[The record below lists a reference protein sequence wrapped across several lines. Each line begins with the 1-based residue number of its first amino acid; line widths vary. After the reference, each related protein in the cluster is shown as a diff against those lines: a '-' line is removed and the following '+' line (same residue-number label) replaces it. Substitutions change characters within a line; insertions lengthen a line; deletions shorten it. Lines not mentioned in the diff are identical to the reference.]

1 VRILRGVYEGPGSHG
16 ILRIAAGMEN
26 VHAILRALPDEGDF
40 PAIFGARGRTGRPAA
55 VTLSPLRERDT
66 PPGGASSPG
75 LLDRDIINAARRHPE
90 AQALI
95 LARSETAL
103 LQREDLPEVSLPE
116 NEKTGHTPKLVLC
129 DWESASVP
137 EITAADLALEDL
149 VRAHSGPREKSTLP
163 SVNVFGPPL
172 FGPGAAAEVD
182 EAERLLQEIGVEVN
196 ARLPI
201 GTTVEDLSNLTRA
214 WANVVLYREV
224 GDSAALYLQDEFGM
238 PRVTT
243 PMVGSAGTG
252 AVLRGVGDLC
262 RLDASRVRRVVFAEL
277 AERAKLAWYVRME
290 PPETFEG
297 RRVVLFGDFT
307 YCVGL
312 GYVLAR
318 EVGLD
323 VAWSGT
329 YLHHMERD
337 FLFHAGSF
345 TDRAFVTDDP
355 DEVATLVEDTGPDLV
370 IGTHLEEGVAASLN
384 IPFLP
389 LCAPTASEPFVQ
401 RPLMGYEGS
410 GVLADALAE
419 ALTGSP
425 APRETQSS
433 EVTPWTAEALEE
445 LAGIPAFLR
454 GRARR
459 LAEERAHQRGA
470 PEVTP
475 EILDEAR
482 S

>member
-1 VRILRGVYEGPGSHG
+1 MRGVYEGPGSHG
-16 ILRIAAGMEN
+16 ILRVAAGMEN
-26 VHAILRALPDEGDF
+26 VHAILRALPDEGIF
-40 PAIFGARGRTGRPAA
+40 PAIFGARGRTGRPAP

-75 LLDRDIINAARRHPE
+75 LLDRDITSVARRHPE
-90 AQALI
+90 AEALI

-103 LQREDLPEVSLPE
+103 LQGEDMPDVSLPE
-116 NEKTGHTPKLVLC
+116 NEKTRRTPKLVLC
-129 DWESASVP
+129 DWESTSVP
-137 EITAADLALEDL
+137 ETTAADLALEDL
-149 VRAHSGPREKSTLP
+149 VRAHAEPREKTTLP

-172 FGPGAAAEVD
+172 FNPGAAAEVD
-182 EAERLLQEIGVEVN
+182 EAERLLREIGVVVN

-201 GTTVEDLSNLTRA
+201 GTTVDDLSNLTRA

-243 PMVGSAGTG
+243 PMLGSAATG

-290 PPETFEG
+290 APETFQG
-297 RRVVLFGDFT
+297 RSAVLFGDFT

-329 YLHHMERD
+329 YLQHLERD
-337 FLFHAGSF
+337 FLFHARSF

-355 DEVATLVEDTGPDLV
+355 DEVAARIEDTDPDLL

-389 LCAPTASEPFVQ
+389 LCPPSATESFVQ

-410 GVLADALAE
+410 GVLADAISDAF
-419 ALTGSP
+419 AASS
-425 APRETQSS
+425 APREAEPSGL
-433 EVTPWTAEALEE
+433 TPWTAEALEE
-445 LAGIPAFLR
+445 LSEIPAFLR

-459 LAEERAHQRGA
+459 LAEEYAHERGA

-482 S
+482 T

>member
-1 VRILRGVYEGPGSHG
+1 
-16 ILRIAAGMEN
+16 METF
-26 VHAILRALPDEGDF
+26 HAVLRAMPDEGSF
-40 PAIFGARGRTGRPAA
+40 PAIYGARERTGRPAG

-75 LLDRDIINAARRHPE
+75 LLDRDITSVARRHPE
-90 AQALI
+90 AEAI
-95 LARSETAL
+95 IVARSETAL
-103 LQREDLPEVSLPE
+103 LQGEDLPSVSLPL
-116 NEKTGHTPKLVLC
+116 NEKTQRTPRLILC
-129 DWESASVP
+129 DWESLSVP
-137 EITAADLALEDL
+137 ETTAADLALEDL
-149 VRAHSGPREKSTLP
+149 VRAHAEPREKSALP
-163 SVNVFGPPL
+163 SVNIFGPPL
-172 FGPGAAAEVD
+172 FGPGATAEVR
-182 EAERLLQEIGVEVN
+182 EAERLLAGMGVEVN
-196 ARLPI
+196 ATLPI
-201 GTTVEDLSNLTRA
+201 GTTVDDLSNLTRA

-243 PMVGSAGTG
+243 PMIGSAGTG

-290 PPETFEG
+290 PPEIFEG
-297 RRVVLFGDFT
+297 RRAALFGDFT
-307 YCVGL
+307 YCLGL

-323 VAWSGT
+323 VVWSGT
-329 YLHHMERD
+329 YMQHLERD

-355 DEVATLVEDTGPDLV
+355 DEVAARIEDTDPDLL
-370 IGTHLEEGVAASLN
+370 IGTHLEADVAASLH

-389 LCAPTASEPFVQ
+389 LCAPTNSEPFVQ

-410 GVLADALAE
+410 GALADVLSRTLAD
-419 ALTGSP
+419 SS
-425 APRETQSS
+425 APREPEPSGL
-433 EVTPWTAEALEE
+433 TPWTAEALEE
-445 LAGIPAFLR
+445 LAEIPAFLR

-459 LAEERAHQRGA
+459 LAEERASQRGA

-482 S
+482 SL